1 MTDQLEP
8 VGDATKVRRKIDDS
22 LARFSAAHDEL
33 AKEEEERKRRRDR
46 LTSRPV
52 QLLEQTRTRLQRVVL
67 PVRAED
73 EEQAQGQVEQLP
85 AAEDE
90 QQAAGAGGRKSVRT
104 RLQEK
109 KQRRTDRSIRTGRI
123 TAVVIAVLVFLATG
137 AAWGTKTWFNNKF
150 NEIAALDENSA
161 DIRNAAGQTGDE
173 NFLIIGS
180 DTRAGAAAE
189 EHVGD
194 TDGTPGARADTVML
208 AHVPADRARAAVVS
222 FPRDLE
228 VDRPACQRWDPATG
242 TYGEELEP
250 GERVKLNSVYA
261 LGGPKCVT
269 KLVQQISGMRMNH
282 FVGIDFNGF
291 KGMVDAVG
299 GVTVNVEEPIN
310 DEVLGKVIAETGKV
324 TISGDQALNYVRARH
339 VIGDPTSDYGRIN
352 RQQEFL
358 QSLLAKTMSREVLFD
373 PGKLTA
379 FVNAFAASTFG
390 ENLGMDELLT
400 LAQSMQ
406 GLDPGKVKFE
416 TIPTVGEANERGN
429 EVLRE
434 DMSDELFRALVENKP
449 LPGEEDEK
457 QKSAESGTS
466 SSGDSGSSSEV
477 SEAALPSR

>member
-8 VGDATKVRRKIDDS
+8 VGDATKVRRKIDNS

-33 AKEEEERKRRRDR
+33 AKEEEERKRRRER

-67 PVRAED
+67 PTRDED
-73 EEQAQGQVEQLP
+73 EERERAGS
-85 AAEDE
+85 E
-90 QQAAGAGGRKSVRT
+90 QQAADDNGPKSVRT

-109 KQRRTDRSIRTGRI
+109 KQRRTDRSVRTGRVTAAVI
-123 TAVVIAVLVFLATG
+123 AAVVFLSTG

-161 DIRNAAGQTGDE
+161 DIRNSAGQTGDE

-189 EHVGD
+189 QNVGD
-194 TDGTPGARADTVML
+194 ADGTPGARADTVML

-228 VDRPACQRWDPATG
+228 VDRPTCQRWDPVTG
-242 TYGEELEP
+242 EYGEEMQP
-250 GERVKLNSVYA
+250 ADRVKLNSVYA

-269 KLVQQISGMRMNH
+269 KLIQQISGMRMNH

-291 KGMVDAVG
+291 KEMVDAVG
-299 GVTVNVEEPIN
+299 GVTVNVEEPIT
-310 DEVLGKVIAETGKV
+310 DEVLGKVIAETGAV

-339 VIGDPTSDYGRIN
+339 VMGDLTSDYGRIK
-352 RQQEFL
+352 RQQGFL
-358 QSLLAKTMSREVLFD
+358 QSLLTKTMSREVLFD

-390 ENLGMDELLT
+390 ENIGIDQLLT

-406 GLDPGKVKFE
+406 GLDPGRVKFE

-434 DMSDELFRALVENKP
+434 DLSDELFRALVENKP
-449 LPGEEDEK
+449 LPSEEEK
-457 QKSAESGTS
+457 ST
-466 SSGDSGSSSEV
+466 DSGASSKGSEGSEGSDV